1 MCQGKSDEIY
11 ICPFTF
17 SLPVSR
23 LSYFVWL
30 ENSNNIYFTIF
41 RRKTFRQ
48 PMFL

>member
-1 MCQGKSDEIY
+1 MKYIY
-11 ICPFTF
+11 IYPCTF

-23 LSYFVWL
+23 LVIFYGLKIL
-30 ENSNNIYFTIF
+30 ENIYFTIF